1 MWTRATAKVN
11 MTLQQGREE
20 LLAIA
25 LAEMDVRILGMREQL
40 KTKLW
45 VTHSL
50 EWFTQAAPNKA

>member
-50 EWFTQAAPNKA
+50 VWFTQAAPTKA